1 MEIFFWSGMQFQAYE
16 LYICMTG
23 MLWLTCDHF
32 VDKVSAMGQPTRPTQ
47 PSILPGSVNEYV
59 IFCVVSLQVHLSFA
73 SRSIPPYI
81 VLTIST
87 ISRGGVKINI
97 SCYMIKLDLWPWVP
111 CRKKWFPCAQNK
123 NSFKT
128 VSFQFHFYL
137 RRQFNSSSYTSALD
151 HMYFGDPTISTA
163 TRCFSRAS
171 RSPRLICDFSR
182 FVCIRDCSSARS
194 PFVGRRR
201 SALLDCQRNVAIIAC
216 KVAQKSPSLSQP
228 KK

>member
-163 TRCFSRAS
+163 TRCFPERVAARVWSVTFCVSYAS
-171 RSPRLICDFSR
+171 VTVAHVRL
-182 FVCIRDCSSARS
+182 SSAGGGLRCQTMS
-194 PFVGRRR
+194 TKRRHHR
-201 SALLDCQRNVAIIAC
+201 V
-216 KVAQKSPSLSQP
+216 
-228 KK
+228 